1 MPPMP
6 PSPSPD
12 HHRPGE
18 AFYHKPHELDDI
30 NILIPNDIGPV
41 SPMSNPDLVSVNPGD
56 SKIITGGGSL
66 NSTLSNG
73 ENGNQDLVKVLKEI
87 TKEQQ
92 DQIKNLVL
100 IENPPNIDER
110 MIDEITQDIFQNLI
124 GDLKLDL
131 GALLINDPRFVNQR
145 A

>member
-1 MPPMP
+1 
-6 PSPSPD
+6 
-12 HHRPGE
+12 
-18 AFYHKPHELDDI
+18 
-30 NILIPNDIGPV
+30 
-41 SPMSNPDLVSVNPGD
+41 MSNPDLVSVNPGD

-92 DQIKNLVL
+92 DVVIVDK
-100 IENPPNIDER
+100 PPVIDER
-110 MIDEITQDIFQNLI
+110 LIDDITQDIFQNLI

-145 A
+145 